1 MGVKRAK
8 NGPKWQKIML
18 ITLHIS
24 ETIQNMIVIYWAHK
38 QNDNFSWCFFV
49 FHFSKFW
56 FFWIGR
62 GLSGKKWSR
71 ITKNPVFQAPNLRNH
86 LSYDCHLWHTCK
98 MIIYPGIFF
107 HFLKIL
113 IFWVV
118 REVKGQKTVQDDKI
132 FSLLQSI
139 SQEPY
144 IIWLLFMVRIC
155 QMIISLGV
163 FLIFWKFCFLRL
175 LIG

>member
-1 MGVKRAK
+1 MSLFPSNGLSVCWFVCPSLRRSVCQSIHSSVHPSVCPSLSVWLSVCSIWSWFLIHLCKIAISPCIFFKILIFWFVMGVKRTK

-86 LSYDCHLWHTCK
+86 LSYDCHLWYT
-98 MIIYPGIFF
+98 G
-107 HFLKIL
+107 
-113 IFWVV
+113 
-118 REVKGQKTVQDDKI
+118 VK
-132 FSLLQSI
+132 
-139 SQEPY
+139 
-144 IIWLLFMVRIC
+144 W
-155 QMIISLGV
+155 
-163 FLIFWKFCFLRL
+163 
-175 LIG
+175 